1 MSSSEDLSTLSHIL
15 NKALSLIG
23 VNDQNR
29 VQRIFDPSDWFQLL
43 YTVFPS
49 DVLKSYDLSYPF
61 YADDSQIYMPFHRH
75 W

>member
-1 MSSSEDLSTLSHIL
+1 MSQSEDLSTLSHIL
-15 NKALSLIG
+15 NKTLSLIG

-29 VQRIFDPSDWFQLL
+29 VQRIFDPSAWFQLL

-49 DVLKSYDLSYPF
+49 DVLKSYDLSYTF
-61 YADDSQIYMPFHRH
+61 NADDSQIYMPFHRH